1 MKGNAEQQGRDIMI
15 KIQLLRSSVGQI
27 IWFYQQINGQKKG
40 GGSRK
45 NEPICISTWDLLN
58 EL

>member
-1 MKGNAEQQGRDIMI
+1 MKGNAEQHDRDIMI

-40 GGSRK
+40 GGVGRM
-45 NEPICISTWDLLN
+45 NPYVYQRGTN
-58 EL
+58 